1 MEIVVNDTNIL
12 IDLAKADLLRL
23 CPLMSLEFHTL
34 DLIVDEVEDDEQ
46 RRAVDVL
53 VAEGTLKVRSLSGKQ
68 MMTVMEKV
76 EAYEGKCNLSPEDI
90 SVLVYAKENDFR
102 LLTGDKTLRTKAI
115 DDGVTVSGILYLTD
129 RMVEE
134 NLVSAEE
141 MISILKRLLTVNKR
155 LPKRSIEERIEE
167 LKCSDRILSKNKCQ
181 VTKGDGTGNMSL

>member
-34 DLIVDEVEDDEQ
+34 DVIVEEVEDYEQ
-46 RRAVDVL
+46 RRAVDEL

-115 DDGVTVSGILYLTD
+115 DDGVTVSGILFLTD
-129 RMVEE
+129 RMLDD
-134 NLVSAEE
+134 NLVTAEE
-141 MISILKRLLTVNKR
+141 MILILQRLLTVNKR
-155 LPKRSIEERIEE
+155 LPKKSIEERIKE
-167 LKCSDRILSKNKCQ
+167 LKEDK
-181 VTKGDGTGNMSL
+181 GTGSEPL

>member
-1 MEIVVNDTNIL
+1 MNDTNIL
-12 IDLAKADLLRL
+12 IDLAKADLLRF

-34 DLIVDEVEDDEQ
+34 DLIVEEVEDDEQ
-46 RRAVDVL
+46 RRAVDEL
-53 VAEGTLKVRSLSGKQ
+53 VAEGTLKVCSLSGKQ

-129 RMVEE
+129 RMLDD
-134 NLVSAEE
+134 NLVTAEE
-141 MISILKRLLTVNKR
+141 MISILQRLLTVNKR
-155 LPKRSIEERIEE
+155 LPKKSIEERIKE
-167 LKCSDRILSKNKCQ
+167 LKEG
-181 VTKGDGTGNMSL
+181 KGIGSEPL

>member
-1 MEIVVNDTNIL
+1 
-12 IDLAKADLLRL
+12 
-23 CPLMSLEFHTL
+23 MSLECHTL
-34 DLIVDEVEDDEQ
+34 DLIVEEVEDDEQ

-53 VAEGTLKVRSLSGKQ
+53 VSEGALKVRSLSGKQ

-129 RMVEE
+129 RMLDD
-134 NLVSAEE
+134 NLVTAEE
-141 MISILKRLLTVNKR
+141 MISILQRLLTVNKR
-155 LPKRSIEERIEE
+155 LPKKSIEERIKE
-167 LKCSDRILSKNKCQ
+167 LKEG
-181 VTKGDGTGNMSL
+181 KGIGSEPL

>member
-34 DLIVDEVEDDEQ
+34 DVIVEEVEDYEQ
-46 RRAVDVL
+46 RRAVDEL

-115 DDGVTVSGILYLTD
+115 DDGVTVSGILFLTD
-129 RMVEE
+129 RMLDD
-134 NLVSAEE
+134 NLVTAEE
-141 MISILKRLLTVNKR
+141 MISILQRLLTVNKR
-155 LPKRSIEERIEE
+155 LPKKSIEERIKE
-167 LKCSDRILSKNKCQ
+167 LKEGK
-181 VTKGDGTGNMSL
+181 GTGSDSL

>member
-12 IDLAKADLLRL
+12 IDLAKADLLRF

-34 DLIVDEVEDDEQ
+34 DVIVEEVEDYEQ
-46 RRAVDVL
+46 RRAVDEL

-129 RMVEE
+129 RMLDD
-134 NLVSAEE
+134 NLVTAEE
-141 MISILKRLLTVNKR
+141 MISILQRLLTVNKR
-155 LPKRSIEERIEE
+155 LPKKSIEERIKE
-167 LKCSDRILSKNKCQ
+167 LKEG
-181 VTKGDGTGNMSL
+181 KGIGSEPL

>member
-34 DLIVDEVEDDEQ
+34 DVIVEEVEDYEQ
-46 RRAVDVL
+46 RRAVDEL

-90 SVLVYAKENDFR
+90 SVLVYAKENGFR

-115 DDGVTVSGILYLTD
+115 DDGVRVSGILYLTD

>member
-12 IDLAKADLLRL
+12 IDLAKADLLRF

-34 DLIVDEVEDDEQ
+34 DLIVEEVEDDEQ

-53 VAEGTLKVRSLSGKQ
+53 VSEGALKVRSLSGKQ

-90 SVLVYAKENDFR
+90 SVLVYAKENGFR

-115 DDGVTVSGILYLTD
+115 DDGVRVSGILYLTD
-129 RMVEE
+129 RMLDD
-134 NLVSAEE
+134 NLVTAEE
-141 MISILKRLLTVNKR
+141 MISILQRLLTVNNR

-167 LKCSDRILSKNKCQ
+167 LKGSDRILSKNKCQ

>member
-1 MEIVVNDTNIL
+1 MNDTNIL
-12 IDLAKADLLRL
+12 IDLVKANLLSF

-34 DLIVDEVEDDEQ
+34 DVIVEEVEDYEQ
-46 RRAVDVL
+46 RRAVDEL

-90 SVLVYAKENDFR
+90 SVLVYAKENGFR

-129 RMVEE
+129 RMLDD
-134 NLVSAEE
+134 NLVTAEE
-141 MISILKRLLTVNKR
+141 MISILQRLLTVNKR
-155 LPKRSIEERIEE
+155 LPKKSIEDRIKE
-167 LKCSDRILSKNKCQ
+167 LKEDK
-181 VTKGDGTGNMSL
+181 GTGSDPL

>member
-34 DLIVDEVEDDEQ
+34 DVIVEEVEDYEQ
-46 RRAVDVL
+46 RRAVDEL

-90 SVLVYAKENDFR
+90 SVLVYAKENGFR

-129 RMVEE
+129 RMLDD
-134 NLVSAEE
+134 NLVTAEE
-141 MISILKRLLTVNKR
+141 MISILQRLLTMNSNH
-155 LPKRSIEERIEE
+155 PNN
-167 LKCSDRILSKNKCQ
+167 CIL
-181 VTKGDGTGNMSL
+181 

>member
-34 DLIVDEVEDDEQ
+34 DVIVEEVEDYEQ
-46 RRAVDVL
+46 RRAVDEL

-129 RMVEE
+129 RMLDD
-134 NLVSAEE
+134 NLVTAKE
-141 MISILKRLLTVNKR
+141 MISILQRLLTVNKR
-155 LPKRSIEERIEE
+155 LPKRIIEERIDE
-167 LKCSDRILSKNKCQ
+167 LKRF
-181 VTKGDGTGNMSL
+181 

>member
-12 IDLAKADLLRL
+12 IDLARADLLRL

-34 DLIVDEVEDDEQ
+34 DVIVEEVEDYEQ
-46 RRAVDVL
+46 RRAVDEL

-129 RMVEE
+129 RMLDD
-134 NLVSAEE
+134 NLVTAEE
-141 MISILKRLLTVNKR
+141 MISILQRLLTVNKR
-155 LPKRSIEERIEE
+155 LPKKSIEERIKE
-167 LKCSDRILSKNKCQ
+167 LKEG
-181 VTKGDGTGNMSL
+181 KGIGSEPL

>member
-34 DLIVDEVEDDEQ
+34 DVIVEEVEDYEQ
-46 RRAVDVL
+46 RRAVNEL

-129 RMVEE
+129 RMLDD
-134 NLVSAEE
+134 NLVTAEE
-141 MISILKRLLTVNKR
+141 MISILQRLLTVNKR
-155 LPKRSIEERIEE
+155 LPKKSIEERIKE
-167 LKCSDRILSKNKCQ
+167 LKEG
-181 VTKGDGTGNMSL
+181 KGIGSEPL

>member
-34 DLIVDEVEDDEQ
+34 DVIVEEVEDYEQ
-46 RRAVDVL
+46 RRAVDEL

-129 RMVEE
+129 RMLDD
-134 NLVSAEE
+134 NLVTAEE
-141 MISILKRLLTVNKR
+141 MISILQRLLTVNKH
-155 LPKRSIEERIEE
+155 LPKKSIEERIKE
-167 LKCSDRILSKNKCQ
+167 LKEG
-181 VTKGDGTGNMSL
+181 KGIGSEPL

>member
-1 MEIVVNDTNIL
+1 MNDTNIL

-76 EAYEGKCNLSPEDI
+76 EEYDGKCNLSPEDI
-90 SVLVYAKENDFR
+90 SVLVYAKENGFR

-115 DDGVTVSGILYLTD
+115 DDGVRVSGILYLTD
-129 RMVEE
+129 RMLDMVFDNIFTDLRVQGEIQDKLNE
-134 NLVSAEE
+134 LASLRQDVLKIDRKLAEE
-141 MISILKRLLTVNKR
+141 MEKLQQSI
-155 LPKRSIEERIEE
+155 
-167 LKCSDRILSKNKCQ
+167 
-181 VTKGDGTGNMSL
+181 

>member
-34 DLIVDEVEDDEQ
+34 DVIVEEVEDYEQ
-46 RRAVDVL
+46 RRAVDEL

-115 DDGVTVSGILYLTD
+115 DDGVRVSGILYLTD

>member
-12 IDLAKADLLRL
+12 IDLAKADLLRF

-34 DLIVDEVEDDEQ
+34 DLIVEEVEDDEQ

-53 VAEGTLKVRSLSGKQ
+53 VSEGALKVRSLSGKQ

-90 SVLVYAKENDFR
+90 SVLVYAKENGFR

-115 DDGVTVSGILYLTD
+115 DDGVRVSGILYLTD

-141 MISILKRLLTVNKR
+141 MISILKRLLTVNNR

>member
-12 IDLAKADLLRL
+12 IDLAKADLLRF

-34 DLIVDEVEDDEQ
+34 DLIVEEVEDDEQ

-53 VAEGTLKVRSLSGKQ
+53 VSEGALKVRSLSGKQ

-115 DDGVTVSGILYLTD
+115 DDGVRVSGILYLTD
-129 RMVEE
+129 RMLDD
-134 NLVSAEE
+134 NLVTAEE
-141 MISILKRLLTVNKR
+141 MISILQRLLTVNNR

-167 LKCSDRILSKNKCQ
+167 LKGSDRILSKNKCQ

>member
-1 MEIVVNDTNIL
+1 MNDTNIL

-34 DLIVDEVEDDEQ
+34 DVIVEEVEDYEQ
-46 RRAVDVL
+46 RRAVNEL

-115 DDGVTVSGILYLTD
+115 DDGVTVSGILFLTD
-129 RMVEE
+129 RMLDD
-134 NLVSAEE
+134 NLVTAEE
-141 MISILKRLLTVNKR
+141 MILILQRLLTVNKR
-155 LPKRSIEERIEE
+155 LPKKSIEERIKE
-167 LKCSDRILSKNKCQ
+167 LKEGK
-181 VTKGDGTGNMSL
+181 GTGSDSL

>member
-1 MEIVVNDTNIL
+1 MNDTNIL

-34 DLIVDEVEDDEQ
+34 DVIVEEVEDYEQ
-46 RRAVDVL
+46 RRAVNEL

-129 RMVEE
+129 RMLDD
-134 NLVSAEE
+134 NLVTAEE
-141 MISILKRLLTVNKR
+141 MISIMQRLLTVNKR
-155 LPKRSIEERIEE
+155 LPKKSIEERIKE
-167 LKCSDRILSKNKCQ
+167 LKEGKGIGSD
-181 VTKGDGTGNMSL
+181 SL

>member
-34 DLIVDEVEDDEQ
+34 DVIVEEVEDDEQ
-46 RRAVDVL
+46 RRAVNVL

-76 EAYEGKCNLSPEDI
+76 EAYEGKCNLSAEDI
-90 SVLVYAKENDFR
+90 SVLVYAKENGFR

-129 RMVEE
+129 RMLDDK
-134 NLVSAEE
+134 LVTAEE
-141 MISILKRLLTVNKR
+141 MISILQRLLTVNKR
-155 LPKRSIEERIEE
+155 LPKKTIEDRIEE
-167 LKCSDRILSKNKCQ
+167 LKERVK
-181 VTKGDGTGNMSL
+181 VE